1 MPAAMRSWIPRDI
14 LLHHAMAAPDVLR
27 VAPARLAM
35 RKPAS
40 TDAATLSSHP
50 LTLRRLARLLTLLAP
65 KMEETVVLRR
75 LDIHQNQVPSEKY
88 SFDLDAIQR
97 MEIYVLDSLNWRMQ
111 VVTPFY
117 YINYFVDKFT
127 GGKPLSC
134 GFISRRTEIV
144 LGSLE
149 ATKLLQFRPFE
160 MAAVVLSAAAESQE
174 NVRICHEALQEVGL
188 VKKKTDYT
196 ASPSRVLDASCF
208 SFKTDDNQ
216 TAGSALTVLFASDIC
231 TVFVMRLIFNRDAQF
246 GLFDGD
252 GKLAKALDARPLTK
266 VVKDLEAKMKGGQS
280 S

>member
-1 MPAAMRSWIPRDI
+1 
-14 LLHHAMAAPDVLR
+14 
-27 VAPARLAM
+27 M

-50 LTLRRLARLLTLLAP
+50 LTLRRLARLLALLARP
-65 KMEETVVLRR
+65 PRPCGSLLPISRRGLHISRSLSLLPAACSVDLVREADADQQPWMPQLLFVACLTIAAKMEETVVLRR

-111 VVTPFY
+111 VVTPFS

-160 MAAVVLSAAAESQE
+160 MAAVVLSAAAESQVIAFSGALLASNIPVNKE

-216 TAGSALTVLFASDIC
+216 TAGSALTVLFASDI
-231 TVFVMRLIFNRDAQF
+231 RQASI
-246 GLFDGD
+246 
-252 GKLAKALDARPLTK
+252 
-266 VVKDLEAKMKGGQS
+266 
-280 S
+280 